1 MATITAEEVRGVDV
15 LPEGAKDE
23 AEIAGADKV
32 VAATALDMKLVG
44 KVDVT

>member
-1 MATITAEEVRGVDV
+1 MVAITIGEARGVDM

-32 VAATALDMKLVG
+32 VAATALGMKLVG
-44 KVDVT
+44 KVDVA